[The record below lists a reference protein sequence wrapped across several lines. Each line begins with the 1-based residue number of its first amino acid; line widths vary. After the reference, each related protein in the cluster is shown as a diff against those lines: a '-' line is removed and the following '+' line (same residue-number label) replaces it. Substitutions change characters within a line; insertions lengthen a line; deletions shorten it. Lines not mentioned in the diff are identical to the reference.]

1 MTQGSLREGKTR
13 RPAIEEKRGVPSG
26 SVEAR
31 KRDSANALRF
41 EASGVKSAILLLVA
55 LTSLAALAEALIL
68 AQLRLSAGGMLS
80 RIPLNPWHLAALLE
94 NFSLVLGIF
103 VGLSHPGVVKKLR
116 QWAVHSAALA
126 LGMPFVLVLVYL
138 IYTLPTGTFSALQAA
153 KLVAY
158 IAFPN
163 LLLLPDRLRKADH
176 AGWRDFAAMLALAF
190 PVPAHWLSSVWVLP
204 PGLNVFQILF
214 GIHDLYIFQP
224 LFCVCVGAY
233 AFMVIRNLEG
243 VGYRLVW
250 RRADAMEGA
259 TNFAAFTLLGIPLGL
274 ALNFIHP
281 HFMSESLWNVPLQF
295 VGIYVTIA
303 IPEELLF
310 RGILQNFLV
319 RSIQRG
325 PRGLYGL
332 LIASVVFGASHLHH
346 APVPNWR
353 YAILATVAGIFYG
366 NTYRVRQRLCASA
379 LTHALVD
386 TVWRF
391 WF

>member
-1 MTQGSLREGKTR
+1 MRK
-13 RPAIEEKRGVPSG
+13 
-26 SVEAR
+26 EAVTPGHLWDW
-31 KRDSANALRF
+31 KLEIPD
-41 EASGVKSAILLLVA
+41 VKKAVLLVVA
-55 LTSLAALAEALIL
+55 LTALAALAEALIL
-68 AQLRLSAGGMLS
+68 AQVRLSSGGLL
-80 RIPLNPWHLAALLE
+80 RHVPLNPWHLAAVLE
-94 NFSLVLGIF
+94 HFALVLGCF
-103 VGLSHPGVVKKLR
+103 VGLSHPGAVRKLR
-116 QWAVHSAALA
+116 QWAVQSAALA
-126 LGMPFVLVLVYL
+126 LGLPFTLLLLYL
-138 IYTLPTGTFSALQAA
+138 LYALPTHTFSPLEAA

-158 IAFPN
+158 IAAPN
-163 LLLLPDRLRKADH
+163 LLLLPDRLHKAER

-190 PVPAHWLSSVWVLP
+190 PVPAHWLGSVWVLP
-204 PGLNVFQILF
+204 PGLDVFHVLF
-214 GIHDLYIFQP
+214 GVHDLYVFQP

-233 AFMVIRNLEG
+233 AFIIIRNLDG

-250 RRADAMEGA
+250 RKGDTIEGA
-259 TNFAAFTLLGIPLGL
+259 TNFAAFSLLGIPLGL

-281 HFMSESLWNVPLQF
+281 HISNESLWNVPLQF
-295 VGIYVTIA
+295 IGIYVTIA

-319 RSIQRG
+319 RTIQRG

-332 LIASVVFGASHLHH
+332 LIASVVFGLSHLHH

-353 YAILATVAGIFYG
+353 YAILATLAGLFYG

>member
-1 MTQGSLREGKTR
+1 MKK
-13 RPAIEEKRGVPSG
+13 A
-26 SVEAR
+26 A
-31 KRDSANALRF
+31 
-41 EASGVKSAILLLVA
+41 LLVLA
-55 LTSLAALAEALIL
+55 LTILAALAEFLIL
-68 AQLRLSAGGMLS
+68 TQVRLSSGGMLS
-80 RIPLNPWHLAALLE
+80 RVPLNPWHLAALLE
-94 NFSLVLGIF
+94 IFSLVLGIF
-103 VGLSHPGVVKKLR
+103 VGLSHPGIVRQLR
-116 QWAVHSAALA
+116 HWAVQSAALA
-126 LGMPFVLVLVYL
+126 LGMPFVLVLLYVLYAAA
-138 IYTLPTGTFSALQAA
+138 TETFSFLEAG

-158 IAFPN
+158 IAVPN
-163 LLLLPDRLRKADH
+163 LLLLPDRLRKAER
-176 AGWRDFAAMLALAF
+176 AGWRDFTAMLALAF

-204 PGLNVFQILF
+204 PGLNVFHVLF

-224 LFCVCVGAY
+224 LFCVCAGAY
-233 AFMVIRNLEG
+233 AFLVIRNLDG

-250 RRADAMEGA
+250 RKSDAVEGA
-259 TNFAAFTLLGIPLGL
+259 TNFAAFSILGIPLGL

-281 HFMSESLWNVPLQF
+281 HLSNESLWNVPLQF
-295 VGIYVTIA
+295 IGIYVMIA

-319 RSIQRG
+319 KSIQRG

-332 LIASVVFGASHLHH
+332 LMASLIFGLSHLHH